1 MRDIDKQLQRTREG
15 NYIITDTKT
24 TYGERYLPMTD
35 GVYQCFQKLIKK
47 RKKQKVDP
55 MIDGKAGFLVLD
67 KNGMPYLALHWE
79 KRFEYALGKYK
90 ISEGTARDYMRLYRD
105 VNGLPP
111 KNRIQKEENT
121 VKISMGSSQ
130 PDLSEYESMTKDELI
145 KELVKSRIS
154 EARLKKGYE
163 VKGAGAHRTV
173 TIFDNWNMK

>member
-1 MRDIDKQLQRTREG
+1 MGYTRDERLDIGKQIYNNEISKSDAAIQ
-15 NYIITDTKT
+15 
-24 TYGERYLPMTD
+24 
-35 GVYQCFQKLIKK
+35 
-47 RKKQKVDP
+47 
-55 MIDGKAGFLVLD
+55 
-67 KNGMPYLALHWE
+67 
-79 KRFEYALGKYK
+79 YK

-121 VKISMGSSQ
+121 VKISVYSSE
-130 PDLSEYESMTKDELI
+130 PDLSEYESMTKEELI

-163 VKGAGAHRTV
+163 VKGVGADRTV